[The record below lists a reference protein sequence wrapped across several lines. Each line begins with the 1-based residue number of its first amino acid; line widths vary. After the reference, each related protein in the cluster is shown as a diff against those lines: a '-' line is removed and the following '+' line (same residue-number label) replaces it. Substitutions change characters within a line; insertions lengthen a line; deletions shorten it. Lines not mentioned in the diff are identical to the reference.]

1 MDLVVL
7 GKFWA
12 IFAARSLARSRDAG
26 RCLLASTVVRRALLL
41 LLLSLFVSSA
51 AAASCD
57 KLVGPA
63 RQTRPDKQTTAR
75 VFRGSLGPGVAYV
88 RAANCSTNTHSL
100 THSLTRTLSLAHRCV
115 ARLAADGLLLVLL
128 LLLTMDSIKSNSAG
142 DGECGPAATAT
153 LTIRSCWASLLLL
166 LRAALAAAA
175 AASGECVCVLLLFR
189 GAARFSLR
197 GSRVATDSGRNSLG
211 QSVRRCATP
220 RSCVS
225 ECVDGDAD
233 GAGDGDAKDDANAAD
248 DARRGSSLPLAPP
261 PTPTDRHTRLE
272 RGPLLAAVGHSR
284 GGAAAPPL
292 SGRSQRQ
299 RSEGGS
305 GAARPEYPV
314 TERSPASGPSA
325 QGCRLRGCR
334 SRQRSQQRRR
344 RRRRRR
350 WQQAQ

>member
-100 THSLTRTLSLAHRCV
+100 THSLTRTLSLALAHRCV

-175 AASGECVCVLLLFR
+175 AAASGECVCVCVIVIPWR
-189 GAARFSLR
+189 GAILSARLAGRDRFGPQFTRTKCASLR
-197 GSRVATDSGRNSLG
+197 N
-211 QSVRRCATP
+211 
-220 RSCVS
+220 
-225 ECVDGDAD
+225 
-233 GAGDGDAKDDANAAD
+233 
-248 DARRGSSLPLAPP
+248 SSLMC
-261 PTPTDRHTRLE
+261 E
-272 RGPLLAAVGHSR
+272 RV
-284 GGAAAPPL
+284 
-292 SGRSQRQ
+292 
-299 RSEGGS
+299 
-305 GAARPEYPV
+305 
-314 TERSPASGPSA
+314 
-325 QGCRLRGCR
+325 C
-334 SRQRSQQRRR
+334 RRR
-344 RRRRRR
+344 R
-350 WQQAQ
+350 